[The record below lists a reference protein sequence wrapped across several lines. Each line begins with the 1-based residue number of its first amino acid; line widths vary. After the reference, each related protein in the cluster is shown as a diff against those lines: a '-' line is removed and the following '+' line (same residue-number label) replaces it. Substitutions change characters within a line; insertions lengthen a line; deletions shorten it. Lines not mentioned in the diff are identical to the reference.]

1 MNGPRVKGKAVLDAV
16 AVVREKH
23 GPAGVDAVVAVL
35 PPEVREVFR
44 GSILANE
51 WYPLDAMTSFMT
63 AGNRAYNGGD
73 ESAIVSRSER
83 VIEQQLAGI
92 YRIFVRFGSP
102 EFIIKRLN
110 ALSQT
115 YFEGVQVEPRFD
127 GERRANVRYVG
138 FGAAH
143 RIIEPALLGFYR
155 KALQLSG
162 AKDVSARI
170 AVPLSAGKGYLEVAI
185 AWS

>member
-1 MNGPRVKGKAVLDAV
+1 MSGPRVKGRAVLDAV

-23 GPAGVDAVVAVL
+23 GPAGVDAVLALLAPELQEVL
-35 PPEVREVFR
+35 R
-44 GSILANE
+44 GTILANE
-51 WYPLDAMTSFMT
+51 WYPLDAMTSFMA
-63 AGNRAYNGGD
+63 AGNRIYNGGD
-73 ESAIVSRSER
+73 DGVIIARSER
-83 VIEQQLAGI
+83 VIEQQLGGI

-110 ALSQT
+110 AFSQT
-115 YFEGVQVEPRFD
+115 YFEGVQVEPRFE
-127 GERRANVRYVG
+127 GEQRAIVRYVG
-138 FGAAH
+138 FGPEH
-143 RIIEPALLGFYR
+143 RIIEPALIGFYR

-170 AVPLSAGKGYLEVAI
+170 AVPLSAGKGHLEVAI